1 MVSYQWARV
10 MLAKPGSLAARIR
23 LLEADVAYWCRMNTY
38 CTETLDG
45 DVVLDKLME
54 TEDEL
59 QSLIVLNKVTCAR
72 DVYQLGADWVNVP
85 SPIDIVSIE
94 DDIGAPFL

>member
-1 MVSYQWARV
+1 
-10 MLAKPGSLAARIR
+10 MLTKPGSLAERIR

-45 DVVLDKLME
+45 DVVLDKLMVVE
-54 TEDEL
+54 FEL
-59 QSLIVLNKVTCAR
+59 QELITLNKVTCAR

-85 SPIDIVSIE
+85 NPIDVVSRL
-94 DDIGAPFL
+94 DDVVDMPFL